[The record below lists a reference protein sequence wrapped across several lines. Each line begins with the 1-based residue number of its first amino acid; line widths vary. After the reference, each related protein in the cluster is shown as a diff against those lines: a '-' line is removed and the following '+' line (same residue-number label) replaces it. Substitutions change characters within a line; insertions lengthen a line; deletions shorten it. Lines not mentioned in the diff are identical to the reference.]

1 MISGLPILRS
11 GQRKWVFPVDS
22 LRPFL
27 LSLNMPTKYI
37 FVSGGV
43 ISGLG
48 KGITVSSVALLLKS
62 AGFRVAPIKADP
74 YLNLDAG
81 TMNPI
86 IHGETFVTEDG
97 LETDQDLG
105 HYERFVNENLKKLN
119 YMTAGQV
126 YLSVI
131 ESERKLE
138 YGGICVETIP
148 HIPQEII
155 RRLKHLAEKSRAD
168 FVILEIGGTVGEYQN
183 AMFLEAARELAL
195 QKPKDVLNVHV
206 AYLPL
211 PPSLGELKSKP
222 VQTSVQLLHMA
233 GIQPD
238 ILIAR
243 AVKEVDRTRKEKI
256 ATFCS
261 IHIEDIFSN
270 PDLFSIYQVP
280 EYLENQGLTDRIL
293 DKFGMERK
301 TSDLSKW
308 HIFVQK
314 ILSAHKKVKIAIVG
328 KYFRSGDFSLEDS
341 YVCVM
346 EAVKQACWW
355 NGISS
360 EIAWIDSVEVEKK
373 GSVAM
378 LSGYDGIIVP
388 QGWGS
393 RGIEGKIE
401 TASFARKNKIPY
413 LGLCF
418 GMQLACVEF
427 ARNVCKM
434 STAHTEEA
442 DPKTRFPVIHIM
454 PHQVEYLKRKQ
465 YGGTIRLGAWPCVL
479 KKGTIVYEAYQKW
492 TKLGINSLY
501 VLPEIDERHRHRYE
515 FNNKYRK
522 IFEENGMIFSG
533 ISPDGMLVEAVELK
547 GHPFFVGT
555 QYHPEFKARPLNP
568 HPLFLEFIAAC
579 M

>member
-1 MISGLPILRS
+1 
-11 GQRKWVFPVDS
+11 
-22 LRPFL
+22 
-27 LSLNMPTKYI
+27 MPTKFI

-48 KGITVSSVALLLKS
+48 KGITASSIALLLKS

-105 HYERFVNENLKKLN
+105 HYERFINDNLTRLN

-126 YLSVI
+126 YLSVL
-131 ESERKLE
+131 ERERRLE
-138 YGGICVETIP
+138 YEGACVETIP

-155 RRLKHLAEKSRAD
+155 KRLKNLATKTKAD

-195 QKPKDVLNVHV
+195 KTPKDVLNVHV

-222 VQTSVQLLHMA
+222 VQTSVQLMNMA
-233 GIQPD
+233 GVRPD
-238 ILIAR
+238 IIVGR
-243 AVKEVDRTRKEKI
+243 AVKEVDRARKEKI
-256 ATFCS
+256 STFCS
-261 IHIEDIFSN
+261 IAIDDIFSN
-270 PDLFSIYQVP
+270 PDMPSIYQVP
-280 EYLENQGLTDRIL
+280 EYLESQGMTDRIL
-293 DKFGMERK
+293 DKLGLKRRS
-301 TSDLSKW
+301 SDLSKW
-308 HIFVQK
+308 HIFIQK
-314 ILSAHKKVKIAIVG
+314 ILGAKKHVKIGIVG

-355 NGISS
+355 NGVLP
-360 EIAWIDSVEVEKK
+360 EITWIDSLDVEKK
-373 GSVAM
+373 GTDAV
-378 LSGYDGIIVP
+378 LSSFDGLIVP

-393 RGIEGKIE
+393 RGIEGKIQ
-401 TASFARKNKIPY
+401 TAGYARKNKIPY

-418 GMQLACVEF
+418 GMQLAAIEF
-427 ARNVCKM
+427 ARNVCKLVQ
-434 STAHTEEA
+434 ANTEEA
-442 DPKTRFPVIHIM
+442 DPKTKYPIIHIM
-454 PHQVEYLKRKQ
+454 PHQKEYLGKKQ
-465 YGGTIRLGAWPCVL
+465 YGGTMRLGAWPCVL
-479 KKGTIVYEAYQKW
+479 QKNSLIYEAYNKW
-492 TKLGINSLY
+492 TKLGVNNLY
-501 VLPEIDERHRHRYE
+501 NLPEVQERHRHRFE
-515 FNNKYRK
+515 FNNKYK
-522 IFEENGMIFSG
+522 KTFEDNGVVFSG
-533 ISPDGMLVEAVELK
+533 VSPDGVLVEAIELSN
-547 GHPFFVGT
+547 HPYFVGT
-555 QYHPEFKARPLNP
+555 QFHPEFKARPLNP

-579 M
+579 INK

>member
-1 MISGLPILRS
+1 
-11 GQRKWVFPVDS
+11 
-22 LRPFL
+22 
-27 LSLNMPTKYI
+27 MPTKYI

-48 KGITVSSVALLLKS
+48 KGITAASIALLLKS
-62 AGFRVAPIKADP
+62 AGFKVAPIKADP

-105 HYERFVNENLKKLN
+105 HYERFINENLTRLN

-126 YLSVI
+126 YLSVL
-131 ESERKLE
+131 ERERRLE
-138 YGGICVETIP
+138 YEGVCVETIP

-155 RRLKHLAEKSRAD
+155 KRLKSLAGRTKAD

-195 QKPKDVLNVHV
+195 KQPQDVLNIHV

-222 VQTSVQLLHMA
+222 VQTSVQLMNMA
-233 GIQPD
+233 GVKPD
-238 ILIAR
+238 IIVGR
-243 AVKEVDRTRKEKI
+243 AVKEVDKARKEKI

-261 IHIEDIFSN
+261 IAFEDIFSN
-270 PDLFSIYQVP
+270 PDLPSIYQVP
-280 EYLENQGLTDRIL
+280 EYLENQGITDRIL
-293 DKFGMERK
+293 DKMGLTRRS
-301 TSDLSKW
+301 SDLSKW

-314 ILSAHKKVKIAIVG
+314 ILGSRKKLKIGIIG

-341 YVCVM
+341 YVCVI
-346 EAVKQACWW
+346 EAVKQACFW
-355 NGISS
+355 NGIVP
-360 EIAWIDSVEVEKK
+360 EITWVDSIDVEKK
-373 GSVAM
+373 SPETA
-378 LSGYDGIIVP
+378 LSSFDGIIVP

-393 RGIEGKIE
+393 RGIEGKIQ
-401 TASFARKNKIPY
+401 TAGYARKNKIPY

-418 GMQLACVEF
+418 GMQLACIEF
-427 ARNVCKM
+427 GRSLCKL
-434 STAHTEEA
+434 SGAHTEEV
-442 DPKTRFPVIHIM
+442 DPKTPHPVIHIM
-454 PHQVEYLKRKQ
+454 PHQKEYLTKRQ
-465 YGGTIRLGAWPCVL
+465 YGGTMRLGSWPCVL
-479 KKGTIVYEAYQKW
+479 KKGSVVYETYAKW
-492 TKLGINSLY
+492 VKQGINNLY
-501 VLPEIDERHRHRYE
+501 SLPEIQERHRHRYE

-522 IFEENGMIFSG
+522 IFEEHGMEFSG
-533 ISPDGMLVEAVELK
+533 ISPDGMLVEAVEIRD
-547 GHPFFVGT
+547 HPFFVGT
-555 QYHPEFKARPLNP
+555 QFHPEFKARPLNP

-579 M
+579 LNK